1 MNVNMISRASYL
13 WILSV
18 LFVFTG
24 IAFSS
29 SRVIAQ
35 PQRSCGTMDY
45 LNQQISSDPSL
56 RMRMRQIEDETQM
69 NAKSAFHRV
78 SGKITIPVVIH
89 VVYRTQEENI
99 TDQQILSQ
107 IQVLNEDFQRLNPDR
122 NQTPAEFLSAAA
134 NTGISFQLANTD
146 PSGNPTSGILRYRTT
161 QFAFYSHNNGVKYS
175 AMGGVDAWPTTDYLN
190 IWVCNLGMGILGY
203 AQFPGGP
210 AETDGVVIGYQ
221 YFGRI
226 GNVTAPFNKGRTS
239 THEVGHWLNLRHIWG
254 DGPCDVDDF
263 VEDTPPTDKPNHGC
277 ASGHYSCGALSMV
290 QNFMDYTDDAC
301 MNLFTRGQSERM
313 RTLFAPGGYRRTL
326 LFSRGL
332 QQSTIPETPIAFE
345 PPKELNVT
353 ELSETVAR
361 LSWSEVP
368 YAESYNARFRRAG
381 AGDWSSR
388 NFEQNFVR
396 TTGLRACTDYE
407 FQVESV
413 FEGNGTG
420 YSEVKSFQTLGCTAV
435 PVSNGH
441 NSDDVPTGLTAS
453 NIFNDQATILWNE
466 VSGATS
472 YKLQYKAAGSGQV
485 ISKVVTTNSTAIFGL
500 SAGVVYLYRVR
511 ANFGNSSGAYSATAF
526 FMPGAFASRL
536 RTSEGNM
543 EYVRTMSNPAT
554 GKLQVEYSLPVEGVV
569 EISVLDVN
577 GEVIMSF
584 PSLTIQQGVPFE
596 LDTRTLRRGN
606 YQLRISDPDGFYQV
620 KEFILR

>member
-1 MNVNMISRASYL
+1 MNVNMISRAKYL
-13 WILSV
+13 WIWTILFTIFGIVSSFSWSV
-18 LFVFTG
+18 
-24 IAFSS
+24 
-29 SRVIAQ
+29 AQ
-35 PQRSCGTMDY
+35 PQRSCGTMEY
-45 LNQQISSDPSL
+45 LNEQISSDPSL

-78 SGKITIPVVIH
+78 SGKITIPVVVH

-99 TDQQILSQ
+99 SDQQILSQ
-107 IQVLNEDFQRLNPDR
+107 IQVLNEDFQRLNADR
-122 NQTPAEFLSAAA
+122 NQTPSEFLSAAT
-134 NTGISFQLANTD
+134 NTGISFQLATTD

-175 AMGGVDAWPTTDYLN
+175 AMGGVDAWATTDYLN

-226 GNVTAPFNKGRTS
+226 GNVTAPFNKGRTT

-263 VEDTPPTDKPNHGC
+263 VEDTPPADKPNHGC
-277 ASGHYSCGALSMV
+277 ASGHYTCGALSMV

-313 RTLFAPGGYRRTL
+313 RTLFAPGGYRRSL
-326 LFSRGL
+326 LSSHGL
-332 QQSTIPETPIAFE
+332 QQNTIPETPIAFE
-345 PPKELNVT
+345 PPKELNVS

-361 LSWSEVP
+361 LSWSEVA

-381 AGDWSSR
+381 SGDWSLR
-388 NFEQNFVR
+388 NFEQNYVR

-413 FEGNGTG
+413 FEGVGTG
-420 YSEVKSFQTLGCTAV
+420 FSEVKAFQTSGCNSI
-435 PVSNGH
+435 PVNNG
-441 NSDDVPTGLTAS
+441 NSADEIPSGLTAS

-466 VSGATS
+466 VPGATS

-500 SAGVVYLYRVR
+500 SPGVVYLYRVR
-511 ANFGNSSGAYSATAF
+511 ANFSSRFGEYSSTAF

-536 RTSEGNM
+536 RAASGDID
-543 EYVRTMSNPAT
+543 YIRTTPNPST
-554 GKLQVEYSLPVEGVV
+554 GKLQIEYSLPVEGALEV
-569 EISVLDVN
+569 SVLDVN
-577 GEVIMSF
+577 GEVLKSY
-584 PSLTIQQGVPFE
+584 PSVNIEQGIPFE
-596 LDTRTLRRGN
+596 LDTRMLRRGN
-606 YQLRISDPDGFYQV
+606 YQLRIADPDGFYQLE
-620 KEFILR
+620 EFMVR